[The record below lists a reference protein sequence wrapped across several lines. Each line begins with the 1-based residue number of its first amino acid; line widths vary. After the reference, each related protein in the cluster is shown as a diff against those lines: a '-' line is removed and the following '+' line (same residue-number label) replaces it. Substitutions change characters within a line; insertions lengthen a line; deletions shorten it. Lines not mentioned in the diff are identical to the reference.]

1 MVSFVMEDNQVL
13 NNEVWKQINN
23 LPYEISSLGK
33 IRNLK
38 GKVLKTYIQN
48 SGYEQI
54 KLNYQ
59 RLHIHKSIHRLV
71 AEAFIA
77 NPLNKLY
84 VNHID
89 GNKLNNTV
97 NNLEWCTNSENI
109 LHARKT
115 GLNPYNKPTL
125 GLKLKPRSKTAKQ
138 SKYLGVFWDNA
149 RQRWKAY
156 VVFNKVKYLQ
166 KRYKSEYEAALT
178 RDTCI
183 KQYNLPLSLNFN

>member
-13 NNEVWKQINN
+13 NIEVWKQISN

-33 IRNLK
+33 FRNLK

-59 RLHIHKSIHRLV
+59 GLHIHKSIHRLV

-77 NPLNKLY
+77 NPLNKIY

-138 SKYLGVFWDNA
+138 SQYLGVFWDNA
-149 RQRWKAY
+149 RQQWKAY

-166 KRYKSEYEAALT
+166 KRYKSEYEAALA

-183 KQYNLPLSLNFN
+183 KQYSLPLPLNFN

>member
-1 MVSFVMEDNQVL
+1 MVYFGMEDNQVL
-13 NNEVWKQINN
+13 NIEEWKQIPN

-33 IRNLK
+33 IRNLQ
-38 GKVLKTYIQN
+38 GKVLKTYVQN

-54 KLNYQ
+54 KINYQ
-59 RLHIHKSIHRLV
+59 GLHIHKSIHRLV
-71 AEAFIA
+71 AEAFIP
-77 NPLNKLY
+77 NPLNRPY

-125 GLKLKPRSKTAKQ
+125 GLKLKPRGNSGKQ
-138 SKYLGVFWDNA
+138 SQYLGVHWDKS
-149 RQRWKAY
+149 RQRWRAY
-156 VVFNKVKYLQ
+156 VVLDNIKYLQ
-166 KRYKSEYEAALT
+166 KRYDSEYEAALA
-178 RDTCI
+178 RDACI
-183 KQYNLPLSLNFN
+183 KQHNLPLPLNFN

>member
-1 MVSFVMEDNQVL
+1 MVYFVMEDNQVL
-13 NNEVWKQINN
+13 NIEEWKQIPN

-33 IRNLK
+33 IRNLQ

-54 KLNYQ
+54 KINYQ
-59 RLHIHKSIHRLV
+59 GLHIHKSIHRLV
-71 AEAFIA
+71 AEAFIP
-77 NPLNKLY
+77 NPLNKEY

-97 NNLEWCTNSENI
+97 DNLEWCTNSENI

-125 GLKLKPRSKTAKQ
+125 GLKLKPRSNNAKQ
-138 SKYLGVFWDNA
+138 SQYLGVHWDKS
-149 RQRWKAY
+149 RQRWRA
-156 VVFNKVKYLQ
+156 VVVLDKVKYLQ
-166 KRYKSEYEAALT
+166 KRYDSEYEAALA
-178 RDTCI
+178 RDECI
-183 KQYNLPLSLNFN
+183 KQYNLPLPLNFN

>member
-1 MVSFVMEDNQVL
+1 MLKKKL
-13 NNEVWKQINN
+13 NNFSNYVIFSDGNVFSCKRKRLMKLTLDKNIKY
-23 LPYEISSLGK
+23 LRLSLRDDSGN
-33 IRNLK
+33 I
-38 GKVLKTYIQN
+38 VTY
-48 SGYEQI
+48 
-54 KLNYQ
+54 LV
-59 RLHIHKSIHRLV
+59 HRLV
-71 AEAFIA
+71 AEAFIT

-97 NNLEWCTNSENI
+97 DNLEWCTNSENI

-138 SKYLGVFWDNA
+138 SQYLGVCWDNA
-149 RQRWKAY
+149 RQQWKAY

-166 KRYKSEYEAALT
+166 KRYKSEHEAALA

-183 KQYNLPLSLNFN
+183 KQYNLPLPLNFN

>member
-1 MVSFVMEDNQVL
+1 MVYFVMEDNQVL
-13 NNEVWKQINN
+13 NIEKWKQISN

-33 IRNLK
+33 IRNLQ

-54 KLNYQ
+54 KINYQ
-59 RLHIHKSIHRLV
+59 GLHIHKSIHRLV
-71 AEAFIA
+71 AEAFIP
-77 NPLNKLY
+77 NPLNKEY

-97 NNLEWCTNSENI
+97 DNLEWCTNSENI

-125 GLKLKPRSKTAKQ
+125 GLKLKPRSNNAKQ
-138 SKYLGVFWDNA
+138 SQYLGVHWDKS
-149 RQRWKAY
+149 RQRWRA
-156 VVFNKVKYLQ
+156 VVVLDKVKYLQ
-166 KRYKSEYEAALT
+166 KRYNSEYEAALA
-178 RDTCI
+178 RDECI
-183 KQYNLPLSLNFN
+183 KQHNLPLPLNFN

>member
-1 MVSFVMEDNQVL
+1 MVYFGMEDNQVL
-13 NNEVWKQINN
+13 NIEEWKQIPN

-33 IRNLK
+33 TRNLQ
-38 GKVLKTYIQN
+38 GKVLKTYVQN

-54 KLNYQ
+54 KINYQ
-59 RLHIHKSIHRLV
+59 GLHIHKSIHRLV
-71 AEAFIA
+71 AEAFIP
-77 NPLNKLY
+77 NPLNNPC

-125 GLKLKPRSKTAKQ
+125 GLKLKPR
-138 SKYLGVFWDNA
+138 GN
-149 RQRWKAY
+149 R
-156 VVFNKVKYLQ
+156 
-166 KRYKSEYEAALT
+166 
-178 RDTCI
+178 
-183 KQYNLPLSLNFN
+183 

>member
-13 NNEVWKQINN
+13 NIEIWKQISN

-59 RLHIHKSIHRLV
+59 GLHIHKSIHRLV

-77 NPLNKLY
+77 NPLNKIY

-138 SKYLGVFWDNA
+138 SQYLGVFWDNA
-149 RQRWKAY
+149 RQQWKAY

-166 KRYKSEYEAALT
+166 KRYKSEYEAALA

>member
-1 MVSFVMEDNQVL
+1 MVSFVIEDNQVL
-13 NNEVWKQINN
+13 NIEVWKQISN

-77 NPLNKLY
+77 NPLNKIY

-138 SKYLGVFWDNA
+138 SQYLGVFWDNA
-149 RQRWKAY
+149 RQQWKAY

-166 KRYKSEYEAALT
+166 KRYKSEYEAALA

-183 KQYNLPLSLNFN
+183 KQYNLPLPLNFN

>member
-1 MVSFVMEDNQVL
+1 MVYFGMEDNQVL
-13 NNEVWKQINN
+13 NIEEWKQIPN

-33 IRNLK
+33 IRNLQ

-54 KLNYQ
+54 KINYQ
-59 RLHIHKSIHRLV
+59 GLHIHKSIHRLV
-71 AEAFIA
+71 AEAFIP
-77 NPLNKLY
+77 NPLNRPC

-97 NNLEWCTNSENI
+97 DNLEWCTNSENI

-125 GLKLKPRSKTAKQ
+125 GLKLKPRSNSGKQ
-138 SKYLGVFWDNA
+138 SQYLGVHWDKS
-149 RQRWKAY
+149 RQRWRAC
-156 VVFNKVKYLQ
+156 VVLDNVKYLQ
-166 KRYKSEYEAALT
+166 KRYDSEYEAALV
-178 RDTCI
+178 RDECI
-183 KQYNLPLSLNFN
+183 KQYNLPLPLNFN